1 MTGVVATYMSSSTY
15 AIDSAWSHL
24 QDDDKIEKILPLVPL
39 AIGAGFGALGAYSG
53 AGGKIYDSETGE
65 WFTNPFAE
73 GAGPAYLQDPFT
85 GGLALNRE
93 LGTSAGARALGAG
106 VGAFQALNPATYVGL
121 AGKGLRGA
129 SALSRRRKLTEAA
142 DAGKD
147 AYEVAI
153 RTGKTVPEAK
163 QASIMAQER
172 VLQPG
177 VKQTTIQPGVID
189 STLSPVGRIRQDLGR
204 GVGATGRG
212 LERIGASK
220 LARFAGR
227 GAQLYGQAKHQ
238 GIGDAA
244 AAFLGRLALTQLPDY
259 NADFAGIDASR
270 FSPQTQASA
279 FGAGAGAT
287 GGFGQGYGMQDL
299 TNVSSNRM
307 GEDAIWTGTAA
318 PFQGQQGR
326 GVMAERTVADTGK
339 FGGFNKGDNMKIGER
354 MLKDVTELM
363 HKAHCVGAVK
373 EDTCPKDCPGC
384 PKCEGENKKK
394 ADKKPAHGMVIVIG
408 SKAGPGP
415 SKDGKRE
422 KVDSE
427 KKEE

>member
-65 WFTNPFAE
+65 FFTNPFAE
-73 GAGPAYLQDPFT
+73 GAGPAYLQDPIT
-85 GGLALNRE
+85 GGIAYSGE

-106 VGAFQALNPATYVGL
+106 VGALQAFNPATYVGL

-177 VKQTTIQPGVID
+177 VKQTTAQPGVID

-220 LARFAGR
+220 LARLAGR
-227 GAQLYGQAKHQ
+227 GAQLYGQAQHH

-244 AAFLGRLALTQLPDY
+244 TALLGRLALTQAP
-259 NADFAGIDASR
+259 NFTADTDASR
-270 FSPQTQASA
+270 FYSPQTQASA

-299 TNVSSNRM
+299 ANVSGNRM

-339 FGGFNKGDNMKIGER
+339 FGGFGKGDNMKIGER
-354 MLKDVTELM
+354 MLKQVQDRM
-363 HKAHCVGAVK
+363 DKAHCDGAVK
-373 EDTCPKDCPGC
+373 EDD
-384 PKCEGENKKK
+384 KKSG
-394 ADKKPAHGMVIVIG
+394 KKPAHGMVIVIG
-408 SKAGPGP
+408 TKAGPGP